1 MKQLLKKITPFY
13 KLYLFFLEQRKKIRD
28 RLTIPDYAVK
38 RKTIIDLS
46 KQYECTEVFIETGTY
61 MGDTVEFLKND
72 FKQLFSIELNEDL
85 AAKATK
91 RFSSDPK
98 IRIVQGDSATQL
110 AAILSEI
117 DRPVAFWLDG
127 HYSSEFQS
135 GDEYIV
141 TGKGEKD
148 TPVMEELIQ
157 ISRHPVK
164 NHVILIDDARL
175 FNGNDDYPTKQQVG
189 EFVRQKLPNHSF
201 SIKKDIIRILP
212 KRQS

>member
-1 MKQLLKKITPFY
+1 MKELLKKITPLY
-13 KLYLFFLEQRKKIRD
+13 KLYLYFLQQKKKLRD
-28 RLTIPDYAVK
+28 RITIPDYAVK

-46 KQYECTEVFIETGTY
+46 KQYNCTEVFIETGTY

-72 FKQLFSIELNEDL
+72 FKRLFSIELNEDL
-85 AAKATK
+85 AAKAAK
-91 RFSSDPK
+91 RFSTESK
-98 IRIVQGDSATQL
+98 IMIVQGDSATQL
-110 AAILSEI
+110 ATLLSEI
-117 DRPVAFWLDG
+117 SSPVAFWLDG
-127 HYSSEFQS
+127 HYSSEYQV

-175 FNGNDDYPTKQQVG
+175 FNGHDDYPTKQQVS
-189 EFVRQKLPNHSF
+189 EFVKQKLPNHRF

-212 KRQS
+212 NKS

>member
-1 MKQLLKKITPFY
+1 M
-13 KLYLFFLEQRKKIRD
+13 
-28 RLTIPDYAVK
+28 
-38 RKTIIDLS
+38 
-46 KQYECTEVFIETGTY
+46 FIETGTY

-72 FKQLFSIELNEDL
+72 FKRLFSIELNEDL
-85 AAKATK
+85 AAKAAK
-91 RFSSDPK
+91 RFSTESK
-98 IRIVQGDSATQL
+98 IMIVQGDSATQL
-110 AAILSEI
+110 ATLLSEI
-117 DRPVAFWLDG
+117 SSPVAFWLDG
-127 HYSSEFQS
+127 HYSSEYQV

-175 FNGNDDYPTKQQVG
+175 FNGHDDYPTKQQVS
-189 EFVRQKLPNHSF
+189 EFVKQKLPNHRF

-212 KRQS
+212 NKS

>member
-1 MKQLLKKITPFY
+1 MKQLLKKITPLY
-13 KLYLFFLEQRKKIRD
+13 KLYLFLLQQRKKIRD
-28 RLTIPDYAVK
+28 RITIPDYAVK

-46 KQYECTEVFIETGTY
+46 KQYQCSEVFIETGTY
-61 MGDTVEFLKND
+61 MGDTIEYLKHD
-72 FKQLFSIELNEDL
+72 FNRLFSIELNEDL
-85 AAKATK
+85 AAKAAK
-91 RFSSDPK
+91 RFSSETK

-110 AAILSEI
+110 ASILSDI
-117 DRPVAFWLDG
+117 QTPVVFWLDG

-157 ISRHPVK
+157 ISQHPVK

-175 FNGNDDYPTKQQVG
+175 FNGNDDYPTKQQVS
-189 EFVRQKLPNHSF
+189 EFVKQKLPGHHF

-212 KRQS
+212 NK

>member
-1 MKQLLKKITPFY
+1 MKELLKKITPLY
-13 KLYLFFLEQRKKIRD
+13 KLYLYFLQQKKKLRD
-28 RLTIPDYAVK
+28 RITIPDYAVK

-46 KQYECTEVFIETGTY
+46 KQYNCTEVVIETGTY

-72 FKQLFSIELNEDL
+72 FKRLFSIELNEDL
-85 AAKATK
+85 AAKAAK
-91 RFSSDPK
+91 RFSTESK
-98 IRIVQGDSATQL
+98 IMIVQGDSATQL
-110 AAILSEI
+110 ATLLSEI
-117 DRPVAFWLDG
+117 SSPVAFWLDG
-127 HYSSEFQS
+127 HYSSEYQV

-175 FNGNDDYPTKQQVG
+175 FNGHDDYPTKQQVS
-189 EFVRQKLPNHSF
+189 EFVKQKLPNHRF

-212 KRQS
+212 NKS

>member
-1 MKQLLKKITPFY
+1 MKQVLKKIIPLYKFY
-13 KLYLFFLEQRKKIRD
+13 LCFLQQKRKIRD
-28 RLTIPDYAVK
+28 RVTIPGYALK

-46 KQYECTEVFIETGTY
+46 KLYQCTEVFIETGTY
-61 MGDTVEFLKND
+61 MGDTIEYLKND

-85 AAKATK
+85 AAKAVK
-91 RFSSDPK
+91 RFNNESN

-110 AAILSEI
+110 ASILSNI
-117 DRPVAFWLDG
+117 QSPVAFWLDG

-157 ISRHPVK
+157 ITQHSVK

-175 FNGNDDYPTKQQVG
+175 FNGHDDYPTKQQVS
-189 EFVRQKLPNHSF
+189 EFVKQKLPSHSF

-212 KRQS
+212 NKLK

>member
-1 MKQLLKKITPFY
+1 MKQLLKKITPLY
-13 KLYLFFLEQRKKIRD
+13 KLYLFFLQQRKKLRD
-28 RLTIPDYAVK
+28 RITIPDYAVK

-46 KQYECTEVFIETGTY
+46 KQYHCTEVFIETGTY

-72 FKQLFSIELNEDL
+72 FKRLFSIELNEDL
-85 AAKATK
+85 AAKAAK
-91 RFSSDPK
+91 RFSNESK

-110 AAILSEI
+110 ATILSEI
-117 DRPVAFWLDG
+117 SSPVTFWLDG
-127 HYSSEFQS
+127 HYSSEYQV

-157 ISRHPVK
+157 ISQHSAK
-164 NHVILIDDARL
+164 DHVILIDDARL
-175 FNGNDDYPTKQQVG
+175 FNGHDDYPTKQEVS
-189 EFVRQKLPNHSF
+189 EFVKHKLPNHSF

-212 KRQS
+212 NRQS

>member
-1 MKQLLKKITPFY
+1 MKQLLKKITPLY
-13 KLYLFFLEQRKKIRD
+13 KLYLFLLQQRKKIRD
-28 RLTIPDYAVK
+28 RMTIPDYAVK

-46 KQYECTEVFIETGTY
+46 KQYQCSEVFIETGTY
-61 MGDTVEFLKND
+61 MGDTIEYLKHD
-72 FKQLFSIELNEDL
+72 FNRLFSIELNEDL
-85 AAKATK
+85 AAKAAK
-91 RFSSDPK
+91 RFSSETK

-110 AAILSEI
+110 ASILSDI
-117 DRPVAFWLDG
+117 QTPVVFWLDG

-157 ISRHPVK
+157 ISQHPVK

-175 FNGNDDYPTKQQVG
+175 FNGNDDYPTKQQVS
-189 EFVRQKLPNHSF
+189 EFVKQKLPGHHF

-212 KRQS
+212 NK

>member
-1 MKQLLKKITPFY
+1 MKQTLKKITPLY
-13 KLYLFFLEQRKKIRD
+13 KLYLFFLQQRKKIRD
-28 RLTIPDYAVK
+28 HITIPDYAVK

-46 KQYECTEVFIETGTY
+46 KQYQCSEVFIETGTY
-61 MGDTVEFLKND
+61 MGDTIEYLKHD
-72 FKQLFSIELNEDL
+72 FNRLFSIELNEDL
-85 AAKATK
+85 AAKAAK
-91 RFSSDPK
+91 RFSSETK

-110 AAILSEI
+110 ASILSDI
-117 DRPVAFWLDG
+117 QTPVVFWLDG

-157 ISRHPVK
+157 ISQHPVK

-175 FNGNDDYPTKQQVG
+175 FNGNDDYPTKQQVS
-189 EFVRQKLPNHSF
+189 EFVKQKLPGHSF

-212 KRQS
+212 VR